1 MSELI
6 DREAFIE
13 QERKVYCENCDRR
26 QGMKNGKLTFCYEI
40 GDAPCRACWGEDI
53 LTDLEDFPAAPR
65 WHRVE
70 EELPPDGVTVWCAIY
85 TTDLIRSM
93 PGESVSEAMMRCQKE
108 AAKHPR
114 CDMGTYYKGEGW
126 SECLFGAPMVCTP
139 KYWCYLPEPPKEV
152 EE

>member
-6 DREAFIE
+6 DREALLDECLNHYEAGNIE
-13 QERKVYCENCDRR
+13 QNCTMDWICKTVR
-26 QGMKNGKLTFCYEI
+26 N
-40 GDAPCRACWGEDI
+40 
-53 LTDLEDFPAAPR
+53 FPAAPR

-70 EELPPDGVTVWCAIY
+70 EELPPEGVTVWCAIY

-114 CDMGTYYKGEGW
+114 CEMGTYYKGEGW

-139 KYWCYLPEPPKEV
+139 KYWCYLPEPPKEDA
-152 EE
+152 